1 MYNVIYLGIFR
12 LTNIE
17 SRACYNIWYK
27 WGGECCKRVL
37 INRVIYPLFFY
48 ILLHF
53 QQLYIFIYS
62 FLGFCCNFSTLL
74 PGYSVVDLFCS
85 LMTNLSCLTVTFL
98 SRNQFINLFRDIMA
112 GFTVYRA
119 ANRNIDGVV
128 VMK

>member
-12 LTNIE
+12 LTNIG
-17 SRACYNIWYK
+17 SRACYNIWYN
-27 WGGECCKRVL
+27 GGGGD
-37 INRVIYPLFFY
+37 
-48 ILLHF
+48 
-53 QQLYIFIYS
+53 IFIYS